1 MDRIELEKILLD
13 KNPVGPYKRSDW
25 HWTSIQ
31 TDDWQ
36 ETGFQAILESLGP
49 NLTAYDWPNDPPETQ
64 LNRAYQLGRWVER
77 SESEPPMGKASDYQP
92 ICKFC
97 GEMVDEMVT
106 VYFKQSA
113 QRMCVKCMNDR
124 SHRKL

>member
-13 KNPVGPYKRSDW
+13 KNPVGPYKRGY
-25 HWTSIQ
+25 
-31 TDDWQ
+31 
-36 ETGFQAILESLGP
+36 GFQAISILGSLGP
-49 NLTAYDWPNDPPETQ
+49 NLTAYNWPNDPPETQ

-97 GEMVDEMVT
+97 GEMVDEMSRRG
-106 VYFKQSA
+106 Y
-113 QRMCVKCMNDR
+113 CVKCMNDR

>member
-1 MDRIELEKILLD
+1 MMDRIELEKILLD
-13 KNPVGPYKRSDW
+13 KEPRGPYQRG
-25 HWTSIQ
+25 
-31 TDDWQ
+31 
-36 ETGFQAILESLGP
+36 EGFQAILGSIGHI
-49 NLTAYDWPNDPPETQ
+49 LTAYDWPNDPPETQ

>member
-1 MDRIELEKILLD
+1 MMDRINFHSFLQ
-13 KNPVGPYKRSDW
+13 RM
-25 HWTSIQ
+25 
-31 TDDWQ
+31 
-36 ETGFQAILESLGP
+36 A
-49 NLTAYDWPNDPPETQ
+49 
-64 LNRAYQLGRWVER
+64 NRIS